1 MVHTHP
7 DSVPFRLTNRRGL
20 GAALSPSPA
29 RRGCSVGG
37 FDPRAHLRANVQ
49 TELGTCSEDDS
60 DEDSGGGRGGDHA
73 EGEGDER
80 REAYVVR
87 LRFDDTV
94 GDLRRR
100 LEKVSGEDEDDANVG
115 NEFEIRGGY
124 PPRAFTEDEVTL
136 REAGLVPNAALLLKP
151 VSKR

>member
-1 MVHTHP
+1 MAEEDGEVTTLR
-7 DSVPFRLTNRRGL
+7 VKAMN
-20 GAALSPSPA
+20 
-29 RRGCSVGG
+29 GG
-37 FDPRAHLRANVQ
+37 K
-49 TELGTCSEDDS
+49 T
-60 DEDSGGGRGGDHA
+60 
-73 EGEGDER
+73 
-80 REAYVVR
+80 YVVR

-115 NEFEIRGGY
+115 NEFEIMGGY